1 MGVDDHIA
9 ALVELLRRAPDSA
22 SKAERNTVTQR
33 AVAFF
38 ADMPEA
44 ERRRL
49 APEVICLHEAAR
61 RQLGVREAAPGD
73 VLLDAWQTSLAL
85 VATATLAELKKIRWW
100 VTSADTSRVMIARQP
115 DWLAEGLEL
124 MLDRTSSSFAIGE
137 VAHAINRAVAQG
149 MILAPSH
156 DRYAIGIAYGYEF
169 GPQTSPLIER
179 VRADVERL
187 APAIWRQFEVEGGGE
202 ISLATRDKYISAK
215 AGSGDWA
222 GTLKTLSDEGWLDRQ
237 RLLNASLDALNRG
250 FSQFRAGWFSRFHEL
265 LAPTLDE
272 RVAHT
277 ERYFDLLASPIGPT
291 VSVAMAALKAIQKAN
306 RLDAGL
312 VIERIEPALHAS
324 SAAAAL
330 AAVALLAEAAEA
342 RPKLCP
348 ATVRLAAIGL
358 EHPKSEVQEAA
369 LQLIESHATA
379 LDKAVRAAIADRLG
393 VMAVALQARAQAVLG
408 EKRVGLEAQ
417 SDPHCDIA
425 ELKSRAAALP
435 DDKRRRAGVDTALA
449 ALEAGALDIPR
460 AEFTGM
466 DVPRLNPA
474 KAVTPVASFEELID
488 EALVA
493 VEHPDD
499 LDRVERV
506 LAAALAFAADRPADE
521 ARLLAPLV
529 KSLKRYKDR
538 GGVEW
543 TTPRGALQ
551 IVLSAF
557 YLEEPVDVSAFLN
570 DPRAAIILR
579 TTAMAQA
586 IRARTPRRQLSAPTH
601 TGHWIDPLVLVER
614 SLGAAA
620 KNTPPLLGI
629 ADQVLALLRLAP
641 DRRAL
646 ALEAGRTLTGE
657 WGMALRYALGGDEA
671 CGATKSLWVAASRAR
686 APFDNDPRIAR
697 LTGRSQPGLDQAPQ
711 FSYTTTP
718 REGGWLTLGLR
729 GSGSGDAV
737 NFGKEGIDGRR
748 ARLAEAASPEDCF
761 PTRSMC
767 DPAQLSHLDTYIPG
781 DMRHTGSWVTALW
794 PQHPEPVFALS
805 AKAACMLDGNNYARP
820 ANEPLAHG
828 LKLIL
833 DPDVPIGPMALL
845 MLCRGLNAIDG
856 AAAEGTVD
864 ALIACVE
871 DGRLDGDTLGAA
883 MHEFLMSGLVVAK
896 RWPERLKDV
905 ARSSPSALLVVR
917 AALARA
923 LYRGTPKRELRD
935 MHAWLETLLELAIEA
950 GEAIEDPKTRDGLRG
965 YLAGGKA
972 KKPAQALLDLKPSK
986 SRFVRAFA
994 AVHALRSRIARAERW
1009 HEWDEWPKECTV
1021 TSALMAE

>member
-1 MGVDDHIA
+1 MGVDDHIG
-9 ALVELLRRAPDSA
+9 ALVDLVRRPPDPA
-22 SKAERNTVTQR
+22 SKAERNTAAQR
-33 AVAFF
+33 AIEFF
-38 ADMPEA
+38 VDMPEA

-49 APEVICLHEAAR
+49 APEIIRLHEDGWRQFGRWEPAA
-61 RQLGVREAAPGD
+61 GD
-73 VLLDAWQTSLAL
+73 VLLDVRQTSLAL
-85 VATATLAELKKIRWW
+85 VATATLAELKKIRSW
-100 VTSADTSRVMIARQP
+100 VTSADACQVMIARQP

-137 VAHAINRAVAQG
+137 IAHAINRAVAQG
-149 MILAPSH
+149 MVLAPSH

-169 GPQTSPLIER
+169 GPQTGPLVER

-202 ISLATRDKYISAK
+202 ISLAARDKYISAK
-215 AGSGDWA
+215 AGGGDWA
-222 GTLKTLSDEGWLDRQ
+222 GTLKILSDEGWLDRQ
-237 RLLNASLDALNRG
+237 RLLDASLDALNRG
-250 FSQFRAGWFSRFHEL
+250 FAQFRAGWFSRFHNL

-272 RVAHT
+272 RVSRT

-291 VSVAMAALKAIQKAN
+291 VSLAMAALKAIQKAK

-312 VIERIEPALHAS
+312 VVERIAPALHAS
-324 SAAAAL
+324 SAATALAAL
-330 AAVALLAEAAEA
+330 ALLSEAAEA

-348 ATVRLAAIGL
+348 AIIRLAAIGL
-358 EHPKSEVQEAA
+358 EHPNSEVQETA
-369 LQLIESHATA
+369 LQLIETHATA
-379 LDKAVRAAIADRLG
+379 LDEAMRVAIADRLG
-393 VMAVALQARAQAVLG
+393 LIAAALQGRAQAVVS
-408 EKRVGLEAQ
+408 EKKGGLETQ
-417 SDPHCDIA
+417 SGPHRDIA

-435 DDKRRRAGVDTALA
+435 QDNMRRAGVDTALA
-449 ALEAGALDIPR
+449 ALEAGSLDIPR

-466 DVPRLNPA
+466 DVPRLDPA

-499 LDRVERV
+499 LDHVERV
-506 LAAALAFAADRPADE
+506 LAAALAFAANRPANH

-529 KSLKRYKDR
+529 KSLTRFRDR
-538 GGVEW
+538 GGIEW
-543 TTPRGALQ
+543 RTPRGALQ

-557 YLEEPVDVSAFLN
+557 YVEKPVEITAFQN

-586 IRARTPRRQLSAPTH
+586 IWTRTPRQQLSTPTH
-601 TGHWIDPLVLVER
+601 TGHWIDPLVLVQR
-614 SLGAAA
+614 SAGAAP

-646 ALEAGRTLTGE
+646 ALEAAQTVTEE

-686 APFDNDPRIAR
+686 APFDDDPRIAR
-697 LTGRSQPGLDQAPQ
+697 LMGRSQPGLDRAPQ
-711 FSYTTTP
+711 FSYTTSP

-729 GSGSGDAV
+729 GSDSGDAM
-737 NFGKEGIDGRR
+737 NFGKEGMGGR
-748 ARLAEAASPEDCF
+748 ARLAEAASPENCF
-761 PTRSMC
+761 PTNSMC

-781 DMRHTGSWVTALW
+781 DMRHTGSWVTAVW

-805 AKAACMLDGNNYARP
+805 AKAACMLDGNNYVRP

-845 MLCRGLNAIDG
+845 MLCRGLNAIDK
-856 AAAEGTVD
+856 AAAQGTVD

-883 MHEFLMSGLVVAK
+883 MHGFLMSGLVVAK
-896 RWPERLKDV
+896 RWPDRLKDV
-905 ARSSPSALLVVR
+905 ARSSPLALLVVR
-917 AALARA
+917 SALARA
-923 LYRGTPKRELRD
+923 LYDGTPTRELRD

-950 GEAIEDPKTRDGLRG
+950 GEAIEDPETRAGIRS
-965 YLAGGKA
+965 YLDRGKA
-972 KKPAQALLDLKPSK
+972 RKLARALLDLEASK
-986 SRFVRAFA
+986 SRLVRTSAAVRA
-994 AVHALRSRIARAERW
+994 LGSRIARAERW
-1009 HEWDEWPKECTV
+1009 RTWEQ
-1021 TSALMAE
+1021 